1 MAKGLPGFRSKART
15 RKAKPNAHIKQ
26 ENPTKTTPQIYAKI
40 PGHDIAEVVEMVYK
54 YSGRRKKLD
63 HIFVQWPHIGPNIRR
78 FKMSPFIRIKKKRA
92 VPWYFRA
99 SRSMA
104 RSIVRKGLQIYHFI
118 VDPSPEFKGPQQ

>member
-26 ENPTKTTPQIYAKI
+26 QSPTKTTPQIYAKI
-40 PGHDIAEVVEMVYK
+40 PGHEIAEVVEMVYK

-63 HIFVQWPHIGPNIRR
+63 HIFVQWPHIGPNLRR

-92 VPWYFRA
+92 IPWYFRA
-99 SRSMA
+99 TRSAA
-104 RSIVRKGLQIYHFI
+104 RWIVRKGLQVYHFI
-118 VDPSPEFKGPQQ
+118 VDPSPELKTPEQ